1 MSAPAVATD
10 PGAAG
15 QVEAR
20 DRWVGTGALVR
31 FGLRRDR
38 FRLPVWIVVVT
49 FLAVVSLLSFVG
61 NYVTEADRVGIAAS
75 LDTPAM
81 AALTGPDR
89 YLANY
94 TYASMLGHQM
104 TYLIA
109 VALAIMTV
117 LLVVRHTRMEEET
130 GRAELIRA
138 GVVGRHAHLTAALVI
153 ATIANLA
160 AAGALTVAL
169 AILGVDSVGWGEAL
183 LFSTAVASVGLVFAG
198 VAAVAAQVTEH
209 SRGASGIGLALVGL
223 AYALRAVGDAGD
235 TPAVSWLSPIGWAQ
249 RTYVGVDDH
258 WWPLLLPVG
267 GFLLLGLVAGWLST
281 RRDVGAGLRRPRS
294 GRAAAS
300 GALVRPLG
308 FALRLHRGLLI
319 GFGVGAALGGA
330 AYGSVFGEL
339 EEMLANIELAEELL
353 DQLEASAV
361 DGFATVIL
369 LILAVVVAAYVVLA
383 ALRPRTEELA
393 GRAEPVLVTGVSR
406 TRWLASHLTVVL
418 VGSAA
423 VMVAAGAAF
432 GAAAAGT
439 TGDPEL
445 FGRITAGSLVYL
457 PALWL
462 TAGLAVAL
470 YGWWPRGAGLVWLV
484 PAYGFVVGYL
494 GQLLSMPDWLA
505 NLSPFGHVPQL
516 PAHELRWTP
525 LLVLTLIAAA
535 LIGLGL
541 AGFRRRD
548 VSGT

>member
-1 MSAPAVATD
+1 
-10 PGAAG
+10 
-15 QVEAR
+15 
-20 DRWVGTGALVR
+20 
-31 FGLRRDR
+31 
-38 FRLPVWIVVVT
+38 
-49 FLAVVSLLSFVG
+49 
-61 NYVTEADRVGIAAS
+61 
-75 LDTPAM
+75 
-81 AALTGPDR
+81 
-89 YLANY
+89 
-94 TYASMLGHQM
+94 
-104 TYLIA
+104 
-109 VALAIMTV
+109 
-117 LLVVRHTRMEEET
+117 
-130 GRAELIRA
+130 
-138 GVVGRHAHLTAALVI
+138 
-153 ATIANLA
+153 
-160 AAGALTVAL
+160 
-169 AILGVDSVGWGEAL
+169 
-183 LFSTAVASVGLVFAG
+183 
-198 VAAVAAQVTEH
+198 
-209 SRGASGIGLALVGL
+209 
-223 AYALRAVGDAGD
+223 
-235 TPAVSWLSPIGWAQ
+235 
-249 RTYVGVDDH
+249 
-258 WWPLLLPVG
+258 LLLPVG
-267 GFLLLGLVAGWLST
+267 GFLLLALVAGWLST
-281 RRDVGAGLRRPRS
+281 RRDVGAGLRRSRA
-294 GRAAAS
+294 GRAVAS
-300 GALVRPLG
+300 GVLVRPLG

-330 AYGSVFGEL
+330 AYGSVFGGL
-339 EEMLANIELAEELL
+339 EEMLANVELAEELL
-353 DQLEASAV
+353 AQFEASAV
-361 DGFATVIL
+361 DAFATVIL

-383 ALRPRTEELA
+383 ALRPRAEELA
-393 GRAEPVLVTGVSR
+393 GRAEPVLVTGLSR